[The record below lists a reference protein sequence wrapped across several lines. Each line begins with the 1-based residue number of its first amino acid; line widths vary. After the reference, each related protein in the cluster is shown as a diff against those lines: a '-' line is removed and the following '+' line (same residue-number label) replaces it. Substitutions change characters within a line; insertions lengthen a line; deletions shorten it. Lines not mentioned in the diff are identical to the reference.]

1 MWVLMLVLM
10 LILMLILVGLL
21 VLGSQRFRRLQAQ
34 NHAVWL
40 QVEAQLY
47 RRYDWVPLWV
57 QTAKCILKKELSA
70 LKAVIEARQA
80 AQRALKNIKQQPE
93 HSRAMQEWLRA
104 EAHFTQCLRD
114 LRTLVQTTPELR
126 NHPDL
131 LALRADL
138 LLIEQDLSLSC
149 QQYNHSAGFYNQYK
163 HGFPSNVAALA
174 LGHTQ
179 DALLLP
185 LEATIAFEPRSA

>member
-1 MWVLMLVLM
+1 MWVLMLVLV
-10 LILMLILVGLL
+10 LVLVGLL
-21 VLGSQRFRRLQAQ
+21 GVGSQRFKRMQAQ

-80 AQRALKNIKQQPE
+80 AQRALKNVKQRPE

-114 LRTLVQTTPELR
+114 LRTLVQTTPELH

-131 LALRADL
+131 LTLRADL
-138 LLIEQDLSLSC
+138 LLIEQDLSMAC
-149 QQYNHSAGFYNQYK
+149 QQYNQSAGFYNQFK
-163 HGFPSNVAALA
+163 HDFPSNVAALV

-185 LEATIAFEPRSA
+185 LEATIAFEPRIA